1 MYVGEVIEEMG
12 AEHTQ
17 RTVWD
22 FGMWAALW
30 RDWRAPEE
38 DSLEFE
44 VRRLELFE
52 NCSAMASILLLWKSI

>member
-12 AEHTQ
+12 AEHAQ

-30 RDWRAPEE
+30 RDWRAQEE

-44 VRRLELFE
+44 VSFAL
-52 NCSAMASILLLWKSI
+52 SACAVLTSWPPRIDSFT